1 MYYLRPFCFYLV
13 YTNRKR
19 NNLFKK
25 QIDIN
30 RRLVKESIEGSIKA
44 QHQLYKLYVDAMY
57 YTCYQMMRNR
67 EEAEDMLQESFSE
80 AFMKL
85 DKFKF
90 ESTFGT
96 WLKRILV
103 NRCINEIKRKKTEL
117 EFSDDMERFEEQC
130 IEDDKESPGL
140 TVAAIKTA
148 LTHLPEGSRII
159 FQLYLLEGYDHREIS
174 EILGVSESNS
184 KSQYMVAKRKIRE
197 LLKDNLYEN

>member
-1 MYYLRPFCFYLV
+1 MFR
-13 YTNRKR
+13 
-19 NNLFKK
+19 K

-30 RRLVKESIEGSIKA
+30 QQLVEESLKGSIKA
-44 QHQLYKLYVDAMY
+44 QHQLYKLYADAMY
-57 YTCYQMMRNR
+57 YTCYHMMHNR

-96 WLKRILV
+96 WLKRIVV
-103 NRCINEIKRKKTEL
+103 NRCINERKRKKTEL
-117 EFSDDMERFEEQC
+117 QFSDNMEHYEEGY
-130 IEDDKESPGL
+130 IEEEAESTDL
-140 TVAAIKTA
+140 TVAAIKKA
-148 LTHLPEGSRII
+148 MTHLPEGSRII
-159 FQLYLLEGYDHREIS
+159 FQLYLLEGYDHREIA

-184 KSQYMVAKRKIRE
+184 KSQYMVARRKIKE

>member
-1 MYYLRPFCFYLV
+1 MFR
-13 YTNRKR
+13 
-19 NNLFKK
+19 K

-30 RRLVKESIEGSIKA
+30 QQLVEESLKGSIKA
-44 QHQLYKLYVDAMY
+44 QHQLYKLYADAMY
-57 YTCYQMMRNR
+57 YTCYHMMHNR

-96 WLKRILV
+96 WLKRIVV

-117 EFSDDMERFEEQC
+117 QFSDNMEHYEEGY
-130 IEDDKESPGL
+130 IEEEEESTDL
-140 TVAAIKTA
+140 TVAAIKKA
-148 LTHLPEGSRII
+148 MTHLPEGSRII
-159 FQLYLLEGYDHREIS
+159 FQLYLLEGYDHREIA

-184 KSQYMVAKRKIRE
+184 KSQYMVARRKIKE

>member
-1 MYYLRPFCFYLV
+1 ML
-13 YTNRKR
+13 
-19 NNLFKK
+19 KK

-30 RRLVKESIEGSIKA
+30 RQLVEESIKGSIKA
-44 QHQLYKLYVDAMY
+44 QHELYKLYADAMY
-57 YTCYQMMRNR
+57 YTCYHMMHNR

-96 WLKRILV
+96 WLKRIVV

-117 EFSDDMERFEEQC
+117 EFSDNMELFEDQYVE
-130 IEDDKESPGL
+130 EDQISPDL

-148 LTHLPEGSRII
+148 MTYLPEGCRII
-159 FQLYLLEGYDHREIS
+159 FQLYLLEGYDHREIA

-184 KSQYMVAKRKIRE
+184 KSQYMVAKRKIKE
-197 LLKDNLYEN
+197 LLKDSLNEN

>member
-1 MYYLRPFCFYLV
+1 M
-13 YTNRKR
+13 
-19 NNLFKK
+19 FKK

-30 RRLVKESIEGSIKA
+30 RRLVKESIKGSIKA
-44 QHQLYKLYVDAMY
+44 QHQLYKLYADAMY
-57 YTCYQMMRNR
+57 YTCYQMMHNR

-96 WLKRILV
+96 WLKRIVV
-103 NRCINEIKRKKTEL
+103 NRCINEIKRKKTEIQ
-117 EFSDDMERFEEQC
+117 FSDDMERFEEQY
-130 IEDDKESPGL
+130 IEEEKVSPDL
-140 TVAAIKTA
+140 SVAAIKNAMTQ
-148 LTHLPEGSRII
+148 LPEGSRII
-159 FQLYLLEGYDHREIS
+159 FQLYLLEGYDHREIA

-184 KSQYMVAKRKIRE
+184 KSQYMVAKRKIKE

>member
-1 MYYLRPFCFYLV
+1 M
-13 YTNRKR
+13 
-19 NNLFKK
+19 FKK

-30 RRLVKESIEGSIKA
+30 QQLVIESLKGSTKA
-44 QHQLYKLYVDAMY
+44 QHQLYKLYADAMY
-57 YTCYQMMRNR
+57 YTCYHMMHNR

-96 WLKRILV
+96 WLKRIVV

-117 EFSDDMERFEEQC
+117 QFSDDMERFEENY
-130 IEDDKESPGL
+130 IEEETVSPDL
-140 TVAAIKTA
+140 TVTAIKNA
-148 LTHLPEGSRII
+148 MTHLPEGSRII
-159 FQLYLLEGYDHREIS
+159 FQLYLLEGYDHREIA

-184 KSQYMVAKRKIRE
+184 KSQYMVARRKIKA